1 MFKTPKKTV
10 SSQSNLPHFP
20 FLLWHLALKWQKII
34 HLCNNFRTQFPW
46 DGAISLALLF
56 FFLTVIRNCV
66 KKNYKNN
73 RRTEN
78 EKGLTW
84 TLITIRATDK
94 RLDCY
99 NVIADWARR
108 PNGSKLAEQAGPLAD
123 RSCMT
128 STRTDISICNVGF
141 ISEWRRYFSFVT
153 SFLKV
158 LVNFTQFN
166 RDFNFE

>member
-1 MFKTPKKTV
+1 MFKTPQKTV

-34 HLCNNFRTQFPW
+34 HLCNNFITQFPW

-99 NVIADWARR
+99 NVIADWAKR
-108 PNGSKLAEQAGPLAD
+108 PTVQIQSFKSK
-123 RSCMT
+123 
-128 STRTDISICNVGF
+128 
-141 ISEWRRYFSFVT
+141 FVT
-153 SFLKV
+153 RETVRPSSSCYLEASRASWSACRPV
-158 LVNFTQFN
+158 LHDVDPYRHFYL
-166 RDFNFE
+166 